1 MEKTSN
7 GLLGDTMNETQV
19 KVYFS
24 IFGDDFPINEVTRR
38 LEITPTESY
47 KKGDSISAN
56 SSLRRKETS
65 WEFGTDYQN
74 SLDVNEQL
82 LQVMNRLREKCSII
96 NDLQAEFGLTSKIY
110 IVIAM
115 VNGQAPA
122 LYLEKDILA
131 FASNI
136 EAEIEVDLL

>member
-1 MEKTSN
+1 
-7 GLLGDTMNETQV
+7 MNETQV

-24 IFGDDFPINEVTRR
+24 LFGDDFSINEVTRR

-56 SSLRRKETS
+56 SSHRRKETS
-65 WEFGTDYQN
+65 WEYGTDYQN

-82 LQVMNRLREKCSII
+82 QQVINRLREKCSII
-96 NDLQAEFGLTSKIY
+96 NTLQAEFGLTSKIY

-115 VNGQAPA
+115 ENGQAPA
-122 LYLEKDILA
+122 LYLEKDILT

-136 EAEIEVDLL
+136 GAEIEVDFV

>member
-1 MEKTSN
+1 MY
-7 GLLGDTMNETQV
+7 ETQV

-24 IFGDDFPINEVTRR
+24 LFGDDFPINEVTRR
-38 LEITPTESY
+38 LEITPTESC
-47 KKGDSISAN
+47 KKGDSILAN

-65 WEFGTDYQN
+65 WDYGTDYQN

-82 LQVMNRLREKCSII
+82 QQVMNQLRDKCSII
-96 NDLQAEFGLTSKIY
+96 NELQAEFGLTSIIY

-122 LYLEKDILA
+122 LYLEKDILT

-136 EAEIEVDLL
+136 GAEIEVDFV

>member
-1 MEKTSN
+1 
-7 GLLGDTMNETQV
+7 MNETQV

-24 IFGDDFPINEVTRR
+24 LFGEDFPINEVTRR
-38 LEITPTESY
+38 LEVTPTDSN
-47 KKGDSISAN
+47 KKGDLTSAN
-56 SSLRRKETS
+56 SSIRRKETS
-65 WEFGTDYQN
+65 WDYGTDYQY

-82 LQVMNRLREKCSII
+82 QQVMNQLRDKCSII
-96 NDLQAEFGLTSKIY
+96 YELQAEFGLVSKIY

-122 LYLEKDILA
+122 LYLEKDILT

-136 EAEIEVDLL
+136 GAEIEVDFV